1 MAAHVR
7 RLFDGGD
14 NALLLTTFALAFSPV
29 DPFSVAAF
37 AALRVSFPG
46 AWPGKDDI
54 SYFYE
59 ETTFSLRAAREAYM
73 EGIHAGFD
81 RRICTDAS
89 SKPLPIA
96 TYCLRTF
103 HRLGTNPTG
112 KTALHL
118 PWSDFRA
125 GFGAEDAGIQEYSK
139 DDKPEITGNRP
150 CQAARIP
157 FMYAPVFS
165 SCYSFVLKVRFR
177 GAKTNYY
184 KKVRGV
190 TSAKVKYY

>member
-1 MAAHVR
+1 
-7 RLFDGGD
+7 
-14 NALLLTTFALAFSPV
+14 
-29 DPFSVAAF
+29 
-37 AALRVSFPG
+37 
-46 AWPGKDDI
+46 
-54 SYFYE
+54 
-59 ETTFSLRAAREAYM
+59 M
-73 EGIHAGFD
+73 EGIHVGFA

-165 SCYSFVLKVRFR
+165 P
-177 GAKTNYY
+177 
-184 KKVRGV
+184 
-190 TSAKVKYY
+190 

>member
-7 RLFDGGD
+7 RRDSIFHFD
-14 NALLLTTFALAFSPV
+14 
-29 DPFSVAAF
+29 
-37 AALRVSFPG
+37 
-46 AWPGKDDI
+46 
-54 SYFYE
+54 E
-59 ETTFSLRAAREAYM
+59 ETTGNRFACEAYM
-73 EGIHAGFD
+73 EGIHVGFD

-89 SKPLPIA
+89 SKSLPIA
-96 TYCLRTF
+96 TYCLRSF
-103 HRLGTNPTG
+103 HRLGTNPTV

-125 GFGAEDAGIQEYSK
+125 SFGAEDAGIQEYSK

-177 GAKTNYY
+177 SAKTNYY
-184 KKVRGV
+184 KKVRGAILAEV
-190 TSAKVKYY
+190 NLL

>member
-1 MAAHVR
+1 
-7 RLFDGGD
+7 
-14 NALLLTTFALAFSPV
+14 
-29 DPFSVAAF
+29 
-37 AALRVSFPG
+37 
-46 AWPGKDDI
+46 
-54 SYFYE
+54 
-59 ETTFSLRAAREAYM
+59 M
-73 EGIHAGFD
+73 EGIHVGFA

-89 SKPLPIA
+89 SKPLPIT

-165 SCYSFVLKVRFR
+165 PVDPLFR
-177 GAKTNYY
+177 RR
-184 KKVRGV
+184 VRG
-190 TSAKVKYY
+190 S

>member
-1 MAAHVR
+1 MILTDGKTTGN
-7 RLFDGGD
+7 RLR
-14 NALLLTTFALAFSPV
+14 LTRFLPV
-29 DPFSVAAF
+29 NLVFVAAF
-37 AALRVSFPG
+37 AALKVSFPG
-46 AWPGKDDI
+46 ACPGKDG
-54 SYFYE
+54 
-59 ETTFSLRAAREAYM
+59 SLILTKRQHPHGAYACEAYM
-73 EGIHAGFD
+73 EGIHVGFA

-103 HRLGTNPTG
+103 HRLGTNPTV

-125 GFGAEDAGIQEYSK
+125 GFGAENAGIQEYSK

-177 GAKTNYY
+177 GAKTNLL
-184 KKVRGV
+184 
-190 TSAKVKYY
+190 

>member
-1 MAAHVR
+1 
-7 RLFDGGD
+7 
-14 NALLLTTFALAFSPV
+14 
-29 DPFSVAAF
+29 
-37 AALRVSFPG
+37 
-46 AWPGKDDI
+46 
-54 SYFYE
+54 
-59 ETTFSLRAAREAYM
+59 M
-73 EGIHAGFD
+73 EGIHVGFA

-89 SKPLPIA
+89 SNSLPIA
-96 TYCLRTF
+96 TYCLRIF

-125 GFGAEDAGIQEYSK
+125 SFGAEDAGIQEYSK

-165 SCYSFVLKVRFR
+165 PVDLLFRRRVRSSQ
-177 GAKTNYY
+177 GVAVAAH
-184 KKVRGV
+184 VRRRDNIFYFNSR
-190 TSAKVKYY
+190 TLCE

>member
-1 MAAHVR
+1 MKI
-7 RLFDGGD
+7 
-14 NALLLTTFALAFSPV
+14 N
-29 DPFSVAAF
+29 
-37 AALRVSFPG
+37 
-46 AWPGKDDI
+46 
-54 SYFYE
+54 
-59 ETTFSLRAAREAYM
+59 LRAIYIIMCLCMTSVSAMAQKFYNLTSQEARKAYM
-73 EGIHAGFD
+73 EGIHVGFA

-139 DDKPEITGNRP
+139 AHQPVGN
-150 CQAARIP
+150 
-157 FMYAPVFS
+157 
-165 SCYSFVLKVRFR
+165 
-177 GAKTNYY
+177 
-184 KKVRGV
+184 
-190 TSAKVKYY
+190 

>member
-1 MAAHVR
+1 MT
-7 RLFDGGD
+7 GEQ
-14 NALLLTTFALAFSPV
+14 TPS
-29 DPFSVAAF
+29 
-37 AALRVSFPG
+37 LRV
-46 AWPGKDDI
+46 
-54 SYFYE
+54 
-59 ETTFSLRAAREAYM
+59 ARKAYM

-89 SKPLPIA
+89 SKSLPIA

-125 GFGAEDAGIQEYSK
+125 SFGAEDAGIQEYSN

-157 FMYAPVFS
+157 FMYAHVFS
-165 SCYSFVLKVRFR
+165 PVSPHFRGTTGRQQNSLRLFCFLPVNLSFIVAFAPLKVSLWRRMSADATGNFILT
-177 GAKTNYY
+177 GDNALPLTAFALAFSPVSPLSENDGKTN
-184 KKVRGV
+184 
-190 TSAKVKYY
+190 

>member
-1 MAAHVR
+1 MK
-7 RLFDGGD
+7 GMTGEQ
-14 NALLLTTFALAFSPV
+14 TPS
-29 DPFSVAAF
+29 
-37 AALRVSFPG
+37 LRV
-46 AWPGKDDI
+46 
-54 SYFYE
+54 
-59 ETTFSLRAAREAYM
+59 ARKAYM

-89 SKPLPIA
+89 SKSLPIA

-125 GFGAEDAGIQEYSK
+125 SFGAEDAGIQEYSK
-139 DDKPEITGNRP
+139 DDKPEITANRP

-157 FMYAPVFS
+157 SMYAPVFS
-165 SCYSFVLKVRFR
+165 PVSPHFRRRCAPLKVSLWRRMSADATGNFILTGDNALLLTAFALAFSPVSPRF
-177 GAKTNYY
+177 GE
-184 KKVRGV
+184 
-190 TSAKVKYY
+190 

>member
-1 MAAHVR
+1 
-7 RLFDGGD
+7 
-14 NALLLTTFALAFSPV
+14 
-29 DPFSVAAF
+29 
-37 AALRVSFPG
+37 
-46 AWPGKDDI
+46 
-54 SYFYE
+54 
-59 ETTFSLRAAREAYM
+59 M
-73 EGIHAGFD
+73 EGIHVGFA

-103 HRLGTNPTG
+103 HRLGTNPTV

-125 GFGAEDAGIQEYSK
+125 SFGAEDAGIQEYSK

-157 FMYAPVFS
+157 SMYALRATRSEGVCSPVKIKIPVATADMRRHS
-165 SCYSFVLKVRFR
+165 DTLRAANAATKERFTGR
-177 GAKTNYY
+177 K
-184 KKVRGV
+184 R
-190 TSAKVKYY
+190 VKRKRLPVVFPSYNFTFFRDTPSRY

>member
-1 MAAHVR
+1 MTTLSCSLRSPSRFPPFAPFLSPRSRLLRCLFPAHVR
-7 RLFDGGD
+7 EK
-14 NALLLTTFALAFSPV
+14 T
-29 DPFSVAAF
+29 
-37 AALRVSFPG
+37 
-46 AWPGKDDI
+46 I
-54 SYFYE
+54 SYFDE
-59 ETTFSLRAAREAYM
+59 ETTGKARFLFVLLFRGGHGTKLRREDNNLTSQEARKAYM
-73 EGIHAGFD
+73 EGIHVGFA

-103 HRLGTNPTG
+103 HRLGTNPTV

-125 GFGAEDAGIQEYSK
+125 SFGAEDAGIQEYSK

-165 SCYSFVLKVRFR
+165 P
-177 GAKTNYY
+177 
-184 KKVRGV
+184 
-190 TSAKVKYY
+190 

>member
-1 MAAHVR
+1 MKKFG
-7 RLFDGGD
+7 FDGDD
-14 NALLLTTFALAFSPV
+14 NTLTAQNAC
-29 DPFSVAAF
+29 
-37 AALRVSFPG
+37 
-46 AWPGKDDI
+46 
-54 SYFYE
+54 
-59 ETTFSLRAAREAYM
+59 EAYM
-73 EGIHAGFD
+73 EVIHVGFD

-103 HRLGTNPTG
+103 YRLGTNPTV

-125 GFGAEDAGIQEYSK
+125 SFGAEDAGIQEYSK

-165 SCYSFVLKVRFR
+165 P
-177 GAKTNYY
+177 
-184 KKVRGV
+184 
-190 TSAKVKYY
+190 

>member
-1 MAAHVR
+1 MT
-7 RLFDGGD
+7 G
-14 NALLLTTFALAFSPV
+14 TTTPSLRVARSCVFSPV
-29 DPFSVAAF
+29 SPLFRGTTGRQQNSL
-37 AALRVSFPG
+37 AL
-46 AWPGKDDI
+46 K
-54 SYFYE
+54 
-59 ETTFSLRAAREAYM
+59 AYM
-73 EGIHAGFD
+73 EGIHVGFA

-125 GFGAEDAGIQEYSK
+125 SFGAEDAGIQEYSK

-165 SCYSFVLKVRFR
+165 PVDPLFR
-177 GAKTNYY
+177 RRI
-184 KKVRGV
+184 RG
-190 TSAKVKYY
+190 S

>member
-1 MAAHVR
+1 
-7 RLFDGGD
+7 
-14 NALLLTTFALAFSPV
+14 
-29 DPFSVAAF
+29 
-37 AALRVSFPG
+37 
-46 AWPGKDDI
+46 
-54 SYFYE
+54 
-59 ETTFSLRAAREAYM
+59 M
-73 EGIHAGFD
+73 EGIHVGFA

-165 SCYSFVLKVRFR
+165 PVDLLFHRRCAPLKVSLWRRMSAVATIFFILTGDNALLLTAFALAFSPVDPFSVAAFAALGVSFP
-177 GAKTNYY
+177 GACPGKD
-184 KKVRGV
+184 GFL
-190 TSAKVKYY
+190 

>member
-1 MAAHVR
+1 MTTLSRSLRSPSRFPPLTPFLSPRSRLLRCLFPAHVR
-7 RLFDGGD
+7 EKTIFI
-14 NALLLTTFALAFSPV
+14 LTKRQHPRCAYAC
-29 DPFSVAAF
+29 
-37 AALRVSFPG
+37 
-46 AWPGKDDI
+46 
-54 SYFYE
+54 
-59 ETTFSLRAAREAYM
+59 EAYM
-73 EGIHAGFD
+73 EGIHVGFD

-89 SKPLPIA
+89 SKSLPIA
-96 TYCLRTF
+96 TYCLRSF

-125 GFGAEDAGIQEYSK
+125 SFGAEDAGIQEYSK

-165 SCYSFVLKVRFR
+165 P
-177 GAKTNYY
+177 
-184 KKVRGV
+184 
-190 TSAKVKYY
+190 

>member
-1 MAAHVR
+1 MKKFG
-7 RLFDGGD
+7 FDGDD
-14 NALLLTTFALAFSPV
+14 NTLA
-29 DPFSVAAF
+29 AQ
-37 AALRVSFPG
+37 
-46 AWPGKDDI
+46 
-54 SYFYE
+54 E
-59 ETTFSLRAAREAYM
+59 AREAYM
-73 EGIHAGFD
+73 EGIHVGFD

-125 GFGAEDAGIQEYSK
+125 SFGAEDAGIQEYSK

-157 FMYAPVFS
+157 FMYAHVFS
-165 SCYSFVLKVRFR
+165 PLAPTFVAAFAALKVSLWRR
-177 GAKTNYY
+177 MSG
-184 KKVRGV
+184 KKRIHHFFAHE
-190 TSAKVKYY
+190 SRIHAIML

>member
-1 MAAHVR
+1 
-7 RLFDGGD
+7 
-14 NALLLTTFALAFSPV
+14 
-29 DPFSVAAF
+29 
-37 AALRVSFPG
+37 
-46 AWPGKDDI
+46 
-54 SYFYE
+54 
-59 ETTFSLRAAREAYM
+59 M
-73 EGIHAGFD
+73 EGIHVGFA

-125 GFGAEDAGIQEYSK
+125 SFGAEDAGIQEYSK

-165 SCYSFVLKVRFR
+165 PVSPHFHRRCAPLKVSLWRRMSAVATGIFILTGENAR
-177 GAKTNYY
+177 ANAESGRALSPVIKAIVATPQEES
-184 KKVRGV
+184 GDEF
-190 TSAKVKYY
+190 TS